1 MNVIK
6 CQWHFDSEAEKKK
19 SAGEGTQGGA
29 VAVVSS
35 SSAAITHLGIGGFG
49 CQRGVLA
56 FGRRARDD
64 GAVPLQVVLS

>member
-1 MNVIK
+1 VV
-6 CQWHFDSEAEKKK
+6 KKK

-35 SSAAITHLGIGGFG
+35 SSAAMTHLGIGGFG
-49 CQRGVLA
+49 CQGVLA